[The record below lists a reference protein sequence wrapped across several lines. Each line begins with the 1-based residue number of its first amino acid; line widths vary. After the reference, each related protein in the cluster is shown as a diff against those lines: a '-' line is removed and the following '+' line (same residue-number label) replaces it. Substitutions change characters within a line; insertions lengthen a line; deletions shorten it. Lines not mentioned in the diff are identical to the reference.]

1 MEAAWLVVAYLVA
14 PPILLAAFVDIWAHT
29 GHRRTRE
36 SPEVTYN
43 PPGAYLHCIHPQI
56 MGRRAGD
63 LSGLWTVTVHGP
75 SSVALQVCMGEG
87 QKSKV
92 PEDRHTRA
100 MKPKHNLAKP
110 CTS

>member
-43 PPGAYLHCIHPQI
+43 PPGAYVHCTHPRI
-56 MGRRAGD
+56 VGRRPLGAVNCHRSWSQLCGPP
-63 LSGLWTVTVHGP
+63 SVHG
-75 SSVALQVCMGEG
+75 GG

-92 PEDRHTRA
+92 PEDRHSGNEAQTQPGQA
-100 MKPKHNLAKP
+100 LHKL
-110 CTS
+110 S